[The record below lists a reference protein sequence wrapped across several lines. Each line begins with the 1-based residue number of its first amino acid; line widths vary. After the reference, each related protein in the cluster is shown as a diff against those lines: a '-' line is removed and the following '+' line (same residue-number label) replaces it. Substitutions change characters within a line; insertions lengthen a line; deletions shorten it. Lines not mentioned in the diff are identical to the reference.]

1 MKKLILIIA
10 SDPNSINYE
19 ILSKSINFFK
29 NKNKKN
35 RYLLVGDKEE
45 IQKKTLI
52 ENNVLDILDIKK
64 NKNTNL
70 YLEECFKTSFKI
82 LKKKKSSRNN
92 KLTIE

>member
-52 ENNVLDILDIKK
+52 ENNVLSDSNIRR
-64 NKNTNL
+64 
-70 YLEECFKTSFKI
+70 FS
-82 LKKKKSSRNN
+82 
-92 KLTIE
+92 